1 MADLA
6 DGGAENAA
14 RIQVLAAGA
23 LYTPEEIPGPAC
35 VVVEGTR
42 IRDIWPATTV
52 EEARARLATLAPDAP
67 DAPSLAAD
75 VVDLGSLRL
84 APGFI
89 DLHIHGFHGYDAN
102 AGSASDLRDMAKL
115 LPATGTTTW
124 YPTIATTSRQHTAE
138 CVRKIAGIAAQR
150 PEAAMAEIAGIRL
163 EGPFISA
170 AKKGAQYG
178 GDIRPPDPVEMRA
191 LAEMGRGL
199 VRFVD
204 FAPEEAGADQLLAA
218 LVELGIVPC
227 IGHTNATYEQAMW
240 AIAAGARHATHLFNA
255 MSPLRHHA
263 PGVPGALLTDDRA
276 TVEIIADGVH
286 LAPPLLRLVLRA
298 RSSSDVA
305 LVTDAML
312 AAGLPD
318 GEYEFLH
325 RVVSVSDGTARLA
338 SGALAGSTLT
348 LAHAVRNMVAYT
360 GVSWE
365 TAIAMTTTT
374 PARIAGIDARKGRL
388 APGYDADLIAL
399 DADGQVTRTWTRGA
413 LAYAR
418 EPVAEGAS

>member
-6 DGGAENAA
+6 DRGAENAA
-14 RIQVLAAGA
+14 RVRILAAGA
-23 LYTPEEIPGPAC
+23 LYTPEEIPGPGC

-42 IRDIWPATTV
+42 IRDIWPATTAA
-52 EEARARLATLAPDAP
+52 EARARLTTLAPDAKEV
-67 DAPSLAAD
+67 AAD
-75 VVDLGSLRL
+75 VVDLGGLRL
-84 APGFI
+84 TPGFI
-89 DLHIHGFHGYDAN
+89 DLHIHGFHGYDVN
-102 AGSASDLRDMAKL
+102 AGSASDLREMARL
-115 LPATGTTTW
+115 LPAAGTTAW
-124 YPTIATTSRQHTAE
+124 YPTIATTSRQHTIE
-138 CVRKIAGIAAQR
+138 CVRKIAGIAAGPQD
-150 PEAAMAEIAGIRL
+150 AMMAEIAGMRL

-178 GDIRPPDPVEMRA
+178 GDIRPPDPVELRA

-204 FAPEEAGADQLLAA
+204 FAPEEARADQLLAA

-286 LAPPLLRLVLRA
+286 LAPSLLRLVLRA
-298 RSSSDVA
+298 RAPRDVA

-325 RVVSVSDGTARLA
+325 RTVTVSDGTARLA

-348 LAHAVRNMVAYT
+348 LAQAVRNMVTYAD
-360 GVSWE
+360 VSWE
-365 TAIAMTTTT
+365 TAIAMATTT
-374 PARIAGIDARKGRL
+374 PARVAGIDARKGRL
-388 APGYDADLIAL
+388 APGYDADIVAL
-399 DADGQVTRTWTRGA
+399 DAAGQVMRTWTRGT
-413 LAYAR
+413 LAFAR
-418 EPVAEGAS
+418 EPVAERAT

>member
-1 MADLA
+1 MPHLA
-6 DGGAENAA
+6 DREAENAA
-14 RIQVLAAGA
+14 RVQILVAGA
-23 LYTPEEIPGPAC
+23 LYTPDEIPGPAC

-42 IRDIWPATTV
+42 IRDIWPATTA
-52 EEARARLATLAPDAP
+52 EEARARLATLTPDAT
-67 DAPSLAAD
+67 DIAAD
-75 VVDLGSLRL
+75 IIDLGVLRL

-89 DLHIHGFHGYDAN
+89 DLHIHGFHGYDVN
-102 AGSASDLRDMAKL
+102 AGSVSDLREMARL
-115 LPATGTTTW
+115 LPAAGTTAW
-124 YPTIATTSRQHTAE
+124 YPTIATTSRQHTVE
-138 CVRKIAGIAAQR
+138 CVRKIADVATER
-150 PEAAMAEIAGIRL
+150 PEATMAEVAGMRL

-178 GDIRPPDPVEMRA
+178 GDIRPPDPAELRA
-191 LAEMGRGL
+191 LAEMCGGL

-218 LVELGIVPC
+218 LVELGIVSC

-286 LAPPLLRLVLRA
+286 LAPPLLRLALRA
-298 RSSSDVA
+298 RAPQDIA

-318 GEYEFLH
+318 GKYEFLH
-325 RVVSVSDGTARLA
+325 RTVTVSEGIARLA
-338 SGALAGSTLT
+338 SGALAGSTLS
-348 LAHAVRNMVAYT
+348 LAQAVRNMVTYT
-360 GVSWE
+360 GIAWE
-365 TAIAMTTTT
+365 TAIAMATTT
-374 PARIAGIDARKGRL
+374 PARIAGIEARKGRL
-388 APGYDADLIAL
+388 APGYDADIVAL
-399 DADGQVTRTWTRGA
+399 DTHGQVTRTWTRGT
-413 LAYAR
+413 LAFAR
-418 EPVAEGAS
+418 ERVAEGAS

>member
-1 MADLA
+1 MAHLA
-6 DGGAENAA
+6 DREAENAA
-14 RIQVLAAGA
+14 RVQILAAGA

-42 IRDIWPATTV
+42 IRDIWPATTA
-52 EEARARLATLAPDAP
+52 EEARARLTTLTPDATEV
-67 DAPSLAAD
+67 AAD
-75 VVDLGSLRL
+75 IVDLGGLRL

-89 DLHIHGFHGYDAN
+89 DLHIHGFHGYDVN
-102 AGSASDLRDMAKL
+102 AGSASDLRAMARL
-115 LPATGTTTW
+115 LPAAGTTAW

-138 CVRKIAGIAAQR
+138 CVRKIADVATER
-150 PEAAMAEIAGIRL
+150 PEAMMAEVAGMRL

-178 GDIRPPDPVEMRA
+178 GDIRPPDPVELRA

-204 FAPEEAGADQLLAA
+204 FAPEEAGANQLLAA

-286 LAPPLLRLVLRA
+286 LAPSLLRLVLRA
-298 RSSSDVA
+298 RAPRDVA

-325 RVVSVSDGTARLA
+325 RTVTVSDGTARLA

-348 LAHAVRNMVAYT
+348 LAQAVRNMVTYAD
-360 GVSWE
+360 VSWE
-365 TAIAMTTTT
+365 TAIAMATTT
-374 PARIAGIDARKGRL
+374 PARIAGIGARKGRL
-388 APGYDADLIAL
+388 APSYDADIVAL
-399 DADGQVTRTWTRGA
+399 DAAGQVVRTWTRGA

-418 EPVAEGAS
+418 EAVVEGAS

>member
-6 DGGAENAA
+6 DREAENAA
-14 RIQVLAAGA
+14 RVQILVAGA

-42 IRDIWPATTV
+42 IRDIWPATMAT
-52 EEARARLATLAPDAP
+52 EARARLTTLAPDAT
-67 DAPSLAAD
+67 DVAAD
-75 VVDLGSLRL
+75 VVDLGGLRL

-89 DLHIHGFHGYDAN
+89 DLHIHGFHGYDVN
-102 AGSASDLRDMAKL
+102 AGSAGDLREMARL
-115 LPATGTTTW
+115 LPATGTTAW

-138 CVRKIAGIAAQR
+138 CVRTVAGIASER
-150 PEAAMAEIAGIRL
+150 PEAAMAEVAGMRL

-178 GDIRPPDPVEMRA
+178 GDIRPPDPAELRA
-191 LAEMGRGL
+191 LAEMGHGL

-227 IGHTNATYEQAMW
+227 IGHTNATYEQAMG

-298 RSSSDVA
+298 RSPRDVA

-325 RVVSVSDGTARLA
+325 RTVSVRDGTARLA

-348 LAHAVRNMVAYT
+348 LAQAVRNMVAFT
-360 GVSWE
+360 GIAWE
-365 TAIAMTTTT
+365 TAIAMATTT

-388 APGYDADLIAL
+388 APGYDADIVAL
-399 DADGQVTRTWTRGA
+399 DADGCVVRTWTRGA
-413 LAYAR
+413 LAFER
-418 EPVAEGAS
+418 EAVAESAP

>member
-1 MADLA
+1 MSHLA
-6 DGGAENAA
+6 DREAENAA
-14 RIQVLAAGA
+14 RVQILAAGA

-35 VVVEGTR
+35 VVIEGTR
-42 IRDIWPATTV
+42 IRDIWPATTA
-52 EEARARLATLAPDAP
+52 EEARARLTAL
-67 DAPSLAAD
+67 PSSMAAEIA
-75 VVDLGSLRL
+75 DLGTLRL

-89 DLHIHGFHGYDAN
+89 DLHIHGFHGYDVN
-102 AGSASDLRDMAKL
+102 AGSASDLHEMARL
-115 LPATGTTTW
+115 LPAAGTTAW
-124 YPTIATTSRQHTAE
+124 YPTIATTSRQHTAQ
-138 CVRKIAGIAAQR
+138 CVRKVAGIAAQQ
-150 PEAAMAEIAGIRL
+150 PEAAMAEVVGMRL

-178 GDIRPPDPVEMRA
+178 GDIRPPDPEEMRA
-191 LAEMGRGL
+191 LAELGRGF

-204 FAPEEAGADQLLAA
+204 FAPEEPGAGRLLET
-218 LVELGIVPC
+218 LVELGVVPC
-227 IGHTNATYEQAMW
+227 IGHTNATYEQAMR

-298 RSSSDVA
+298 RSARDVA

-318 GEYEFLH
+318 GDYEFLH
-325 RVVSVSDGTARLA
+325 RTVSVRDGTARLA

-348 LAHAVRNMVAYT
+348 LAQAVRNMVRYAD
-360 GVSWE
+360 VAWE
-365 TAIAMTTTT
+365 TAIAMATTT

-388 APGYDADLIAL
+388 APGYDADIVAL
-399 DADGQVTRTWTRGA
+399 DADGYVARTWTRGA
-413 LAYAR
+413 LAFER
-418 EPVAEGAS
+418 EVVAESAP

>member
-1 MADLA
+1 MAHLA
-6 DGGAENAA
+6 DREAENAA
-14 RIQVLAAGA
+14 RVQILVAGA
-23 LYTPEEIPGPAC
+23 LYTPEEIAGPGC

-42 IRDIWPATTV
+42 IRDIWPATTA
-52 EEARARLATLAPDAP
+52 EEARARLATLAPDAT
-67 DAPSLAAD
+67 DVAAD
-75 VVDLGSLRL
+75 VVDLSGLRL

-89 DLHIHGFHGYDAN
+89 DLHIHGFHGYDVN
-102 AGSASDLRDMAKL
+102 AGSASDLRKMARL
-115 LPATGTTTW
+115 LPAAGTTAW

-138 CVRKIAGIAAQR
+138 CVRKVAGIAIER
-150 PEAAMAEIAGIRL
+150 PEAAMAEMAEIAGVRL

-170 AKKGAQYG
+170 VKKGAQFG
-178 GDIRPPDPVEMRA
+178 GDIRPPDPVELRA

-218 LVELGIVPC
+218 LVGLGIVPC

-298 RSSSDVA
+298 RSPSDVA

-325 RVVSVSDGTARLA
+325 RTVTVSEGTARLA

-348 LAHAVRNMVAYT
+348 LAQAVRNMVAYT

-365 TAIAMTTTT
+365 TAIAMATTT
-374 PARIAGIDARKGRL
+374 PARIAGIDAHKGRL
-388 APGYDADLIAL
+388 APGYDADIVAL
-399 DADGQVTRTWTRGA
+399 DAHGQVTRTWTRGV
-413 LAYAR
+413 LAYVR
-418 EPVAEGAS
+418 ERVAEGAS